1 MFIFSALCAA
11 IASIVMTGRT
21 GSAQVSA
28 GIGMEMDAIAAV
40 VIGGTS
46 MNGGTVNVW
55 GTLFGCL
62 LVGIVNNGMN
72 LLSIDTNSVSYTH
85 LTLPTTSRV

>member
-1 MFIFSALCAA
+1 
-11 IASIVMTGRT
+11 
-21 GSAQVSA
+21 
-28 GIGMEMDAIAAV
+28 
-40 VIGGTS
+40 

-72 LLSIDTNSVSYTH
+72 LLSIDTNWQVIAKGVLILFAVIIDMVSTRFQAAR
-85 LTLPTTSRV
+85 LNKLAQMRG